1 MNVVSGYK
9 LSKDCFLKTGG
20 QSQWGFATKS
30 GHEYFIKK
38 MADVKYPL
46 AEGEIS
52 PKMLEKKR
60 KKCEAFYSQKKQL
73 YDALAL
79 CRTGNNMIVHDFFR
93 EGSFYYAV
101 TDKVQENTLSVGEI
115 AKLSDDKKTVLI
127 RSILYSIASLHAHH
141 IIHSDIKPDNILVIK
156 TTDGYCTAKIIDFDL
171 SFLTYSVPEKIG
183 GDQVYFSPEALLHS
197 KGVNITVSPAMDMFS
212 LGILFH
218 EYWAGKRP
226 EFDSKYHFACEAV
239 CDESPIKLS
248 TALPNDISLLISK
261 MLLKKPEDRI
271 SAQKALAMLA
281 KNDNI
286 DNIVEMKTSRSTYTV
301 ESASSSAATNSVASS
316 TAKTETSTKVSRGF
330 YRADEFD

>member
-30 GHEYFIKK
+30 GHEYFIKRL
-38 MADVKYPL
+38 ADVTYPL

-60 KKCEAFYSQKKQL
+60 KKCEAFYTKKKQL

-93 EGSFYYAV
+93 DGSFYYAV
-101 TDKVQENTLSVGEI
+101 TDKVQESTLSVGEI

-127 RSILYSIASLHAHH
+127 RSILYSVASLHAHH
-141 IIHSDIKPDNILVIK
+141 IIHSDIKPDNILVIN

-183 GDQVYFSPEALLHS
+183 GDQVYYSPEALLHS
-197 KGVNITVSPAMDMFS
+197 KGISITASPAMDMFS

-218 EYWAGKRP
+218 EYWTGKRP
-226 EFDSKYHFACEAV
+226 EFDGKYHLACEAV
-239 CDESPIKLS
+239 CDDSPITIS
-248 TALPNDISLLISK
+248 TSLPNDISLLISK
-261 MLLKKPEDRI
+261 MLLKNPEDRV
-271 SAQKALAMLA
+271 SAQKALAMLS
-281 KNDNI
+281 KND
-286 DNIVEMKTSRSTYTV
+286 DAVETETSRSKYTV
-301 ESASSSAATNSVASS
+301 ESGSKSAATSPATSS
-316 TAKTETSTKVSRGF
+316 ATKTETSTKVSRGF